1 MYELIGTHW
10 NPSYVN
16 DNVPCF
22 DSFWVEHIPKKIRKF
37 IAYKNI
43 IRIIYRIQAY
53 YSIMCGYLGIGFID
67 FMEKG
72 KSLLQYRTLFSPNDY
87 EKNGKRI
94 LNVFNN

>member
-1 MYELIGTHW
+1 
-10 NPSYVN
+10 
-16 DNVPCF
+16 
-22 DSFWVEHIPKKIRKF
+22 
-37 IAYKNI
+37 
-43 IRIIYRIQAY
+43 
-53 YSIMCGYLGIGFID
+53 MCGYLGIGFID

>member
-1 MYELIGTHW
+1 MLMTMYLVLIVFELNI
-10 NPSYVN
+10 
-16 DNVPCF
+16 F
-22 DSFWVEHIPKKIRKF
+22 QKKNRKF

-43 IRIIYRIQAY
+43 MRIIYRIQAY

>member
-1 MYELIGTHW
+1 MYLVLIVFELNI
-10 NPSYVN
+10 
-16 DNVPCF
+16 F
-22 DSFWVEHIPKKIRKF
+22 QKKKRKF

-67 FMEKG
+67 FMVKG
-72 KSLLQYRTLFSPNDY
+72 KSLLEYRTLFSPNDY
-87 EKNGKRI
+87 EKNGKII